1 MPAMRTA
8 LIAVCL
14 ALALA
19 ACASAAQRMQMER
32 EELAIYHSH
41 AGEPVDQVRTFRL
54 HGWQAVAD
62 DTLLLETR
70 LNQWYLVEV
79 FGPCHGLQFAQT
91 IGVRAAMN
99 MLRARFDH
107 IVVDG
112 QACRIESIRPVD
124 AKAAREQVREQ
135 RRQQ

>member
-1 MPAMRTA
+1 MSAMRTLFVLA
-8 LIAVCL
+8 ACL
-14 ALALA
+14 LLA
-19 ACASAAQRMQMER
+19 ACAAAAQRMQMER
-32 EELAIYHSH
+32 EELAIYQSH
-41 AGEPVDQVRTFRL
+41 AGEPVDQVRTFRM

-62 DTLLLETR
+62 RSLLLETR
-70 LNQWYLVEV
+70 LNQWYLVDV
-79 FGPCHGLQFAQT
+79 FGPCQGLQFAHT

-112 QACRIESIRPVD
+112 QSCRIESIRPVD
-124 AKAAREQVREQ
+124 ARAAREEIREL

>member
-1 MPAMRTA
+1 MSAMRLWLVLT
-8 LIAVCL
+8 VC
-14 ALALA
+14 LALA
-19 ACASAAQRMQMER
+19 ACASTAQRMQMER
-32 EELAIYHSH
+32 EELAIYQTH
-41 AGEPVDQVRTFRL
+41 AGEPVEQVRTFRM

-62 DTLLLETR
+62 HSLLLETR
-70 LNQWYLVEV
+70 LNEWYLVDV
-79 FGPCHGLQFAQT
+79 FGPCQGLQFAHV

-112 QACRIESIRPVD
+112 QPCRIESIRPVD
-124 AKAAREQVREQ
+124 ARAAREEIREL